1 MLIEFIHSITLLF
14 TLALLHSLI
23 IHKLE
28 NSQIKEQFA
37 SGLLFGIIAV
47 VAMLTPVQLSQGVI
61 FDPRSIIISLSWIF
75 SGPIAAVIS
84 AIIAITYRSWLG
96 GAGTFTGVL
105 VISLCAMMGGIY
117 CFLNKKYK
125 FSSTT
130 WHFLIYGLL
139 VHIVVLICFFIFLP
153 TDLAKKVIIPFL
165 VLFPLA
171 TFFTAFILIKIKKQ
185 LGIEKKLHNQS
196 EKILYQ
202 AYYDELTTLPNRTL
216 FIDRLNQSIKQLH
229 RNHKQMAVLFIDL
242 DRFKSINE
250 SLGHETGDLMLIEIA
265 SRLQHSVRDTD
276 SISRFGG
283 DEFGILID
291 NISNVNI
298 INDIIENIITH
309 ISQVFE
315 INEHQLYITASI
327 GISLYPLDGETP
339 NELLRNADS
348 AMYKAKDEGRN
359 TYQYYTKEMTSK
371 AFEHILME
379 SNLRQALENHEFI
392 LNYQPQVLAQDG
404 HIFGMEALVRWQHP
418 ELGMISP
425 AKFIPLAEET
435 GLIIPLGEEIFN
447 IATKQIVKWMENSS
461 IKYRMAINLSV
472 KQLQQQ
478 NIVAKLTDILK
489 ANQCSPEWIELEVT
503 EGYVMKNPE
512 LAINTLQHFSDMGVE
527 MAIDDFGTGYSSL
540 SYLKRLPI
548 NKLKIDQSFVRDLS
562 IGEDDKAI
570 VESII
575 YLSKAMNL
583 KVIAEGVETLKQKDF
598 LQKQG
603 CNEVQ
608 GYLYSKPVP
617 ADEMTNLLSTKI
629 IKI

>member
-315 INEHQLYITASI
+315 INENQLYITASI

>member
-371 AFEHILME
+371 AFEHIFME

-512 LAINTLQHFSDMGVE
+512 LALVKS
-527 MAIDDFGTGYSSL
+527 
-540 SYLKRLPI
+540 I
-548 NKLKIDQSFVRDLS
+548 NKKSP
-562 IGEDDKAI
+562 IG
-570 VESII
+570 
-575 YLSKAMNL
+575 
-583 KVIAEGVETLKQKDF
+583 
-598 LQKQG
+598 
-603 CNEVQ
+603 
-608 GYLYSKPVP
+608 
-617 ADEMTNLLSTKI
+617 
-629 IKI
+629 